1 MKFYCGIDLSA
12 RDCHVCVIDEQLKI
26 VVQQKLRYWRRFSR
40 ARNLTVGHQGITL
53 IVLILFKYLRLLGS
67 ANVDLARGNTTL
79 VQSLLAGIFLA
90 WLFLPISISRAGI
103 SFRGLLHLP
112 LSLRDLFAIRI
123 VSLIIT
129 PYSWMVGAGSLA
141 ICYPLAH
148 APRPW
153 AAMTAALLFIAMS
166 CSTGLAIAHLLNIAA
181 WRRLLFATLLLLCAA
196 ASYVVSGNDAAR
208 FWHFSSMLP
217 TDLVARATV
226 GENPMLAIGWLLTL
240 NVFALA
246 AAWWSFQL
254 SLVNAHRARSRRRTT
269 SILFGLPGATGGL
282 AAKDVRYFRRLLDPY
297 FGLLAS
303 ALCCFYLVSSD
314 APSVSV
320 AWIFIVIV
328 FIANSPLAFNSFGF
342 DTRSGLDRYALLPAS
357 GATIMQDKNL
367 AFVIIASVQ
376 VCPIILLASW
386 RFGLSVGAFGL
397 LEAVSL
403 AAAYLAWGNWMS
415 ITLPTKMQFFRFAPA
430 SGSLPE
436 IIAGVFFGSL
446 PGALVVYVLRTK
458 AEQAIWAALLI
469 LLLCGILYFFATIQ
483 SGKHFEQRREKIV
496 RSIS

>member
-1 MKFYCGIDLSA
+1 MDRLAGIVRCQWRA
-12 RDCHVCVIDEQLKI
+12 
-26 VVQQKLRYWRRFSR
+26 YWRRFSR

-53 IVLILFKYLRLLGS
+53 IITVLILFKYLRLLGS
-67 ANVDLARGNTTL
+67 ASVDLARGNTTL

-90 WLFLPISISRAGI
+90 WLFLPIGISRAGI
-103 SFRGLLHLP
+103 SLRGLLHLP
-112 LSLRDLFAIRI
+112 LSVKDLFAIRI
-123 VSLIIT
+123 VSLLIT
-129 PYSWMVGAGSLA
+129 PYSWMVVAGSLA

-153 AAMTAALLFIAMS
+153 AAITAALLFIAMS
-166 CSTGLAIAHLLNIAA
+166 CSTGLAIAHLLSIAA
-181 WRRLLFATLLLLCAA
+181 WRRLLFAVLVLLCAA
-196 ASYVVSGNDAAR
+196 ASYVLSGKDAAR
-208 FWHFSSMLP
+208 FLHFSSALP

-226 GENPMLAIGWLLTL
+226 GKNPMLATGGLLTL
-240 NVFALA
+240 NVLTLA

-254 SLVNAHRARSRRRTT
+254 SLENADKAGSRRRLD
-269 SILFGLPGATGGL
+269 SILFGLPGAAGGL
-282 AAKDVRYFRRLLDPY
+282 AAKDFRYFRRLLDPY
-297 FGLLAS
+297 FGLLAA

-328 FIANSPLAFNSFGF
+328 FIPNAPLAFNSFGL

-357 GATIMQDKNL
+357 GATIMQAKNL

-386 RFGLSVGAFGL
+386 RLGLSVGALGL
-397 LEAVSL
+397 VEAASL
-403 AAAYLAWGNWMS
+403 AAAYMAWGNWMS

-436 IIAGVFFGSL
+436 IIAGVVFGSL
-446 PGALVVYVLRTK
+446 PGVVVVSVLRTK

-469 LLLCGILYFFATIQ
+469 LLLCGILYLFATIQ
-483 SGKHFEQRREKIV
+483 SGKRFERQREKIV

>member
-1 MKFYCGIDLSA
+1 MDRLAGIVRCQWRA
-12 RDCHVCVIDEQLKI
+12 
-26 VVQQKLRYWRRFSR
+26 YWRRFSR

-53 IVLILFKYLRLLGS
+53 IITVLILFKYLRLLGS

-90 WLFLPISISRAGI
+90 WLFLPLSISRAGI

-112 LSLRDLFAIRI
+112 LSVKDLFAIRI
-123 VSLIIT
+123 ASLLIT
-129 PYSWMVGAGSLA
+129 PYSWMVVAGSLA

-166 CSTGLAIAHLLNIAA
+166 CSTGLAIAHLLSIAV
-181 WRRLLFATLLLLCAA
+181 WRRLLFAVLVLLCAA
-196 ASYVVSGNDAAR
+196 AAYVLSGKDAAR
-208 FWHFSSMLP
+208 FLHFSWVLP
-217 TDLVARATV
+217 TDLVARAAV
-226 GENPMLAIGWLLTL
+226 GKNPMLATGGLLLL
-240 NVFALA
+240 NVLTLA
-246 AAWWSFQL
+246 AAWWSFRQ
-254 SLVNAHRARSRRRTT
+254 SLVNAHKAGSRRRID
-269 SILFGLPGATGGL
+269 SILFGLPGPAGGL
-282 AAKDVRYFRRLLDPY
+282 AAKDLRYFRRLLDPY

-320 AWIFIVIV
+320 VWISIVIV
-328 FIANSPLAFNSFGF
+328 FIPNAPLAFNSFGL

-357 GATIMQDKNL
+357 GATIMQAKNL

-386 RFGLSVGAFGL
+386 RLGLSVGAFGL
-397 LEAVSL
+397 LEAASL

-436 IIAGVFFGSL
+436 IIAGVVFGSL
-446 PGALVVYVLRTK
+446 PGVLTVYVLRTR
-458 AEQAIWAALLI
+458 AEQAIWVALLI
-469 LLLCGILYFFATIQ
+469 LLLCGILYLLATIR
-483 SGKHFEQRREKIV
+483 SGRRFEQQREKIL